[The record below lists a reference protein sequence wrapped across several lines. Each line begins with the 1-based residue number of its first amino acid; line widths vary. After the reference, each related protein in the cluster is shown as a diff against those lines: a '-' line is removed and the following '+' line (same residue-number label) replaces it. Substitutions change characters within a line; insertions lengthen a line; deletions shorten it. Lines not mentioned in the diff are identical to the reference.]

1 MSMKL
6 LVAILGLAVVSATAL
21 GPVSPAS
28 AAVVNERS
36 VSAGIAPNRIAVT
49 PDGAQTW
56 TLTTTSNELVGYTT
70 GATLTHIASWTL
82 PGTDY
87 SSAAVVILA
96 DGTHALVTDTASN
109 RVNLVDLTTGSVTNP
124 ATLDGPTPGQLALS
138 PDGSQVAIG
147 YGGGSPRFS
156 LFNTADWSYVWM
168 WNFFNHEFSGLAFS
182 PDGVHVAAVANQAA
196 QVFVADLG
204 TLGLSATLATA
215 NFPIGA
221 VYSADGASIFVN
233 SFASS
238 TVQKFDASTGDE
250 LLTASTGR
258 TGFIALSPDGT
269 QLWASQ
275 PVSARVGVYDTSD
288 LSLIDA
294 IPFAGNAGG
303 IAFAQFGCQAWVA
316 QQFGGADIVFDL
328 DPCLPGPTPALP
340 DTGLSTATGPV
351 LSGLAVALLS
361 AGVAIILVVR
371 RRKQRILP

>member
-36 VSAGIAPNRIAVT
+36 VSAGIANRIAVT

-87 SSAAVVILA
+87 SSAAVVVLA

-168 WNFFNHEFSGLAFS
+168 WNFFNQEFSGLAFS

-250 LLTASTGR
+250 LLTASTGQ

-316 QQFGGADIVFDL
+316 QQLGGADIVFDL
-328 DPCLPGPTPALP
+328 DPCLSAPTSLP
-340 DTGLSTATGPV
+340 DTGASPSVIGASLSV
-351 LSGLAVALLS
+351 S
-361 AGVAIILVVR
+361 AGLLAAGVIALLVVR
-371 RRKQRILP
+371 RRSASSH

>member
-36 VSAGIAPNRIAVT
+36 VSAGIANRIAVT

-87 SSAAVVILA
+87 SSAAVVVLA

-168 WNFFNHEFSGLAFS
+168 WNFFNQEFSGLAFS

-250 LLTASTGR
+250 LLTASTGQ

-316 QQFGGADIVFDL
+316 QQLGGADIVFDL
-328 DPCLPGPTPALP
+328 DPCLSAPTSLP
-340 DTGLSTATGPV
+340 DTGASPPV
-351 LSGLAVALLS
+351 IGTSVAVS
-361 AGVAIILVVR
+361 AGLLAAGVIALLVVR
-371 RRKQRILP
+371 RRSASSH